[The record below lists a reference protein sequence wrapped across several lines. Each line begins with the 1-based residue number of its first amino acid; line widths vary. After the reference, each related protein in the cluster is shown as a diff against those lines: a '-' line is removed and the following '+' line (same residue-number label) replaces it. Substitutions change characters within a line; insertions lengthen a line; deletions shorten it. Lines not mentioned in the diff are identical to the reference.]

1 MSDDIET
8 GYGGGAEVDY
18 GHFEAGQEHNALNE
32 LHTDQNAVAEHDSQF
47 GVYEQDHH
55 AAEETEFT
63 KAHHEEVSTPYVHA
77 ESTDYVDYSHSAEV
91 DDHVFA
97 AEGSEHSFEAQ
108 NSSLD
113 ALQARFDASF
123 AEGTEYHAGG
133 GAAELGPA
141 SS

>member
-1 MSDDIET
+1 VSD
-8 GYGGGAEVDY
+8 VDY
-18 GHFEAGQEHNALNE
+18 GQFSAGEEHESLNE
-32 LHTDQNAVAEHDSQF
+32 LHQDENAVAGYDSQF

-55 AAEETEFT
+55 AEENTDFT
-63 KAHHEEVSTPYVHA
+63 KLHHEEVDTPYVHA

-97 AEGSEHSFEAQ
+97 AEGSEHSFQAD

-123 AEGTEYHAGG
+123 AEGTQYSAGG
-133 GAAELGPA
+133 GEGHLGVA
-141 SS
+141 SN

>member
-1 MSDDIET
+1 MSDDIDT
-8 GYGGGAEVDY
+8 GYGGGEVEYGQYAE
-18 GHFEAGQEHNALNE
+18 GQEHDALNQ
-32 LHTDQNAVAEHDSQF
+32 LHTDQSSVADHDSQF

-97 AEGSEHSFEAQ
+97 AEGSEHSFQAD

-123 AEGTEYHAGG
+123 AEGTQYSAGG
-133 GAAELGPA
+133 GEGHLGVA
-141 SS
+141 SN